1 MTGSVTFTPS
11 EADYVDAIRANFL
24 CAMRRRRTLRPI
36 VIIALVFAAIGAGLG
51 LIDRSSPAWTAVY
64 ALGGLAYGAVLF
76 ALIYL
81 TSYLLLPRRAG
92 RLFRQ
97 QRSIQQSFEYRWS
110 DAGLEWSSVQGN
122 GRFPWNDLHG
132 WRETKPTIL
141 IYMNDTLFQFLP
153 QRVFTPEAA
162 DDLRAT
168 LERADLPIY

>member
-11 EADYVDAIRANFL
+11 ETDYVGAIRANFVF
-24 CAMRRRRTLRPI
+24 AMRRRRTLRPI
-36 VIIALVFAAIGAGLG
+36 AITALVFAAIGAGVG
-51 LIDRSSPAWTAVY
+51 LTDGSPAWVAVY
-64 ALGGLAYGAVLF
+64 AFAGLLYGAVLF
-76 ALIYL
+76 GLIYL

-110 DAGLEWSSVQGN
+110 DAGLEWSSAQGA
-122 GRFPWNDLHG
+122 GRFPWSDLHG
-132 WRETKPTIL
+132 WRETKPAML

-153 QRVFTPEAA
+153 RHAFTHEAA

-168 LERADLPIY
+168 MERAGLPIY